1 MGNRFAGMH
10 DLYALFRDKAGTWAP
25 GYVLA
30 LGSAAAVAAT
40 PVIRKTISTEV
51 NPATFSVWWYGMAG
65 VYAWILVLIR
75 GDAHAARGIR
85 TGWRPTL
92 VLVLTN
98 ASAAILFY
106 TEIDLAN
113 PALVSFFGRLRTVYV
128 VLLGVL
134 YLGER
139 LNRQEWTG
147 AVVTVLGTLL
157 VAYRG
162 GAVLN
167 LVFVLALIQ
176 NLLMAVATIM
186 AKSAVQHVPPLVLV
200 GYRGVLISLA
210 VLSYAVVTGQWQWV
224 SGRTWAVMAT
234 GALAGTRDVLC
245 FAGTYGRG
253 QGGDRHCAAAGVC
266 CRVYGAAVWRSAD
279 LSTDARR
286 RVDDCRCDHCVR
298 RTLSPTPTRNC
309 GVELCER

>member
-1 MGNRFAGMH
+1 MRDRLHWMH
-10 DLYALFRDKAGTWAP
+10 HLYALFREKAGAWAP

-40 PVIRKTISTEV
+40 SVIRKTISTEV
-51 NPATFSVWWYGMAG
+51 NPATFSVWWYGIAG
-65 VYAWILVLIR
+65 VYAWIWVLLR
-75 GDAHAARGIR
+75 GDAHTARGIR

-92 VLVLTN
+92 VLVLAN

-128 VLLGVL
+128 VLLGVF

-139 LNRQEWTG
+139 LNRLEWMG

-167 LVFVLALIQ
+167 FVFVLALIE

-186 AKSAVQHVPPLVLV
+186 AKSAVRHVPPLVLV

-210 VLSYAVVTGQWQWV
+210 VLLYATATGQWQWV
-224 SGRTWAVMAT
+224 SGRTWVVMAT
-234 GALAGTRDVLC
+234 GALAGPFLGHVMYYAALAHMD
-245 FAGTYGRG
+245 AGKVAVVTALQPVFVATYTALLFGDLPTF
-253 QGGDRHCAAAGVC
+253 QQSLGGALTIAGVII
-266 CRVYGAAVWRSAD
+266 VFGARYRQPQFE
-279 LSTDARR
+279 T
-286 RVDDCRCDHCVR
+286 
-298 RTLSPTPTRNC
+298 
-309 GVELCER
+309 VE

>member
-10 DLYALFRDKAGTWAP
+10 DLYALFRDKAGAWAP

-234 GALAGTRDVLC
+234 GALAGPFLGHVMYYASLAHMD
-245 FAGTYGRG
+245 AGKVAIVTALQPAFVAVYTALLFGDLPTS
-253 QGGDRHCAAAGVC
+253 QQMLGGALTIAGVII
-266 CRVYGAAVWRSAD
+266 VFGARYRQPQLD
-279 LSTDARR
+279 T
-286 RVDDCRCDHCVR
+286 
-298 RTLSPTPTRNC
+298 
-309 GVELCER
+309 VE